1 MRDQPKKMRFY
12 FSESIVETTHFLF
25 KAAAKE
31 GITVGFVSG
40 CFLSYILLSI
50 FEIALAEITPENY
63 QLLGS

>member
-31 GITVGFVSG
+31 GITVGFV
-40 CFLSYILLSI
+40 
-50 FEIALAEITPENY
+50 
-63 QLLGS
+63 